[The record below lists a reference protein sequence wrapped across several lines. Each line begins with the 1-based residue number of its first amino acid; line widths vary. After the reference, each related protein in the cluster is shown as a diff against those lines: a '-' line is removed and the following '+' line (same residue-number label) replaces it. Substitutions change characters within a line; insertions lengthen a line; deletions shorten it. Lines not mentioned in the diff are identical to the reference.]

1 MLLPETTL
9 KIVIKDKVIP
19 LTLKYQ
25 DKFKNTLSNNK
36 KDLTELSNN
45 SEKIQLEL
53 QSVAKIMGKTA
64 I

>member
-9 KIVIKDKVIP
+9 KIVIKGKVIP
-19 LTLKYQ
+19 LTSKYQ
-25 DKFKNTLSNNK
+25 DKFKNTLSNNS

-53 QSVAKIMGKTA
+53 QSVAKTMGKTS